1 MAIHEATI
9 HPFPAQGRVSL
20 VITSE
25 QISRY
30 AEVSALVNRLEAD
43 QKKQRLELL
52 ALRAAGAR
60 QSSDAPYI
68 LGFVDQDRRN
78 VDWEALAIGLAEK
91 LFGVEGAVSWKDQA
105 EQSASILPITQ
116 IRVKP
121 NPEYAAGLV
130 MTAMPPAP
138 VMTAAFGD

>member
-1 MAIHEATI
+1 
-9 HPFPAQGRVSL
+9 
-20 VITSE
+20 
-25 QISRY
+25 
-30 AEVSALVNRLEAD
+30 
-43 QKKQRLELL
+43 
-52 ALRAAGAR
+52 
-60 QSSDAPYI
+60 
-68 LGFVDQDRRN
+68 
-78 VDWEALAIGLAEK
+78 LAEK